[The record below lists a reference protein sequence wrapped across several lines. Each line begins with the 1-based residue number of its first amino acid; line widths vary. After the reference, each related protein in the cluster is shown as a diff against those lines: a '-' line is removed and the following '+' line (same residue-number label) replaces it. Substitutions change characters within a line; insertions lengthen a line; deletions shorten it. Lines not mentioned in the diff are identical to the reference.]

1 MMRAPIDLPP
11 ILSVELIQITD
22 QTSIPFAAE
31 AAKTLE
37 TIKEEREKLQKTKD
51 EKAWY
56 VVCDEIK
63 NRRNGQYPAYLSRE
77 ILEMYQ
83 EKFPPS
89 LS

>member
-1 MMRAPIDLPP
+1 MEKKMEEPMK
-11 ILSVELIQITD
+11 LI
-22 QTSIPFAAE
+22 E
-31 AAKTLE
+31 
-37 TIKEEREKLQKTKD
+37 EEREKLQKVKD

-56 VVCDEIK
+56 TVCDEIK